1 MTMLI
6 FTELVDDSKE
16 PQHRVAL
23 TFHERTK
30 GRLRITT
37 EAGIDAGIQ
46 ISRGQIL
53 DHGQLIAGDKG
64 ELLQVL
70 AKNESVSV
78 ATTDSPLLFSR
89 ACYHV
94 GNRHAEV
101 QIGDQELI
109 YLHDHVMDEMLI
121 QLGLNV
127 SAQQLPFQP
136 ENGAYSAGGHSHSHD
151 HDHGH
156 HHHEH

>member
-1 MTMLI
+1 MLL
-6 FTELVDDSKE
+6 FSKLIDRSE
-16 PQHRVAL
+16 DPQYRAAL
-23 TFHERTK
+23 SFHERTK

-37 EAGIDAGIQ
+37 EDGIDAGIQ
-46 ISRGQIL
+46 IERGQIL
-53 DHGQLIAGDKG
+53 NHGQLIANENG
-64 ELLQVL
+64 EILEVL

-78 ATTDSPLLFSR
+78 ATTDSPLLFAR

-101 QIGDQELI
+101 QIGDQQLV
-109 YLHDHVMDEMLI
+109 YLHDHVMDEMLR
-121 QLGLNV
+121 QLGLDV

-136 ENGAYSAGGHSHSHD
+136 ENGAYSAGGHSHSHSHD
-151 HDHGH
+151 HD